1 MKDSTSKTSISSLGS
16 VPNQSAILTISIWV
30 CLWSHQLFLSS
41 VNIIAFRTDNLSG
54 LKLLQQRNN
63 QQKICTQRR
72 HFEWT
77 LALNWVLNYFIIR
90 LKIIFAWIIFASRM
104 RVRRWSVSRSSIQF
118 SFKIKNWKLMSNFWF
133 SCFFIMRNKKVPNR
147 NSLPFFFLVHHWNR
161 SYIFTLILSTM
172 KRKMEL
178 NDNFVSPKMSQSVA
192 WLSFS
197 VFDGGLKI
205 ENWKLQSIFKFCL
218 SAAERSR
225 SLTALPQRDTR
236 EGKGSSRTVENLA
249 PAPPHSP
256 ASFPT
261 YAVWEVDCRLAVFR
275 LGTFCEC
282 CVFSSLSSAPYG
294 EL

>member
-1 MKDSTSKTSISSLGS
+1 MCGGGPWA
-16 VPNQSAILTISIWV
+16 VRPFN
-30 CLWSHQLFLSS
+30 F
-41 VNIIAFRTDNLSG
+41 
-54 LKLLQQRNN
+54 
-63 QQKICTQRR
+63 
-72 HFEWT
+72 
-77 LALNWVLNYFIIR
+77 R
-90 LKIIFAWIIFASRM
+90 LKSKIENWCQFLIFLW
-104 RVRRWSVSRSSIQF
+104 
-118 SFKIKNWKLMSNFWF
+118 
-133 SCFFIMRNKKVPNR
+133 FFIMRNKKVPNR

-178 NDNFVSPKMSQSVA
+178 NDNFVSPKMLQSVA

-197 VFDGGLKI
+197 VFDEGLKI

-218 SAAERSR
+218 SAAERSK
-225 SLTALPQRDTR
+225 SLTALPQRDMR
-236 EGKGSSRTVENLA
+236 EGEGSSRTVENLA

-282 CVFSSLSSAPYG
+282 CVFSSLSSARYG